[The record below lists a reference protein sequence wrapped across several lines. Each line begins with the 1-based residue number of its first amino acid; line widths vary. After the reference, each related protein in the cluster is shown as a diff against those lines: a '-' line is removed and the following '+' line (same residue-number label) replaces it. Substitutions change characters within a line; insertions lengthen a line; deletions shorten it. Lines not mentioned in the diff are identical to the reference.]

1 MKKLTLCLT
10 AVLLLTMLPTTSIQ
24 AASKPVTTSTATPGT
39 SPEVTALLERLN
51 EIKAMDVSK
60 MSRVEK
66 RELRKEVKST
76 KEALRNNGYGGVY
89 ISGGAIIII
98 ILLIILL

>member
-1 MKKLTLCLT
+1 MKKLILVFTT
-10 AVLLLTMLPTTSIQ
+10 TLLLTTLVSTPVQ
-24 AASKPVTTSTATPGT
+24 AASKPETTSTATPGA
-39 SPEVTALLERLN
+39 SAEANALMLRLN

-76 KEALRNNGYGGVY
+76 KEALRDLGHGGLY